1 MLKEFVGEENLPINY
16 GGLAPAL
23 SPAIHPYAETMKDYT
38 GEVEIVPTDVIPLVE
53 PDSAADS
60 TESKIHFILWIRSE
74 GTLVILFAFR
84 QQKLHLEFIC

>member
-60 TESKIHFILWIRSE
+60 TESKIYFILWIRSE

-84 QQKLHLEFIC
+84 QQ